1 MYSFNVPNMTC
12 GGCARAVTNAL
23 KSVDPDA
30 QIKTDP
36 PTREV
41 QIESSRDRSVFVQVL
56 SEAGYP
62 EKP

>member
-12 GGCARAVTNAL
+12 GGCARAVTSAL

-41 QIESSRDRSVFVQVL
+41 QIESSRDRSVFVQV
-56 SEAGYP
+56 
-62 EKP
+62 